1 MTALAWI
8 LISCE
13 PGRERDVY
21 LQLLDMPVVSEVSVV
36 YGELDLVARID
47 FESEKEMS
55 RTLIEDMRHVEGIR
69 KTETLIAVEV
79 LAMAVGFVLITT
91 EPGKEISV
99 REKVADID
107 CVKGIWVV
115 FGSFDCFV
123 KVEADE
129 ESDLTEA
136 IVQGI
141 RSVPGIIDTRTLIG
155 AEI

>member
-1 MTALAWI
+1 MTSLAWI

-21 LQLLDMPVVSEVSVV
+21 LQLLDMAVVSEVSVV

-79 LAMAVGFVLITT
+79 
-91 EPGKEISV
+91 
-99 REKVADID
+99 
-107 CVKGIWVV
+107 
-115 FGSFDCFV
+115 
-123 KVEADE
+123 
-129 ESDLTEA
+129 
-136 IVQGI
+136 
-141 RSVPGIIDTRTLIG
+141 
-155 AEI
+155 